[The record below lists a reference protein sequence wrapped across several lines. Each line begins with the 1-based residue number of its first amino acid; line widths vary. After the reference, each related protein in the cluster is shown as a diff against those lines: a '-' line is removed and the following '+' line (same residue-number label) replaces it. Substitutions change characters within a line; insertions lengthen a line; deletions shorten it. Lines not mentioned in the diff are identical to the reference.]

1 MNGQMMN
8 FSRYWEYLK
17 TMEPPM
23 RSSELPKKKMNLSV
37 IAKYARENGICF
49 SDMTEDEKEEIL
61 AKIDC

>member
-23 RSSELPKKKMNLSV
+23 RSSELPKRKMNLSV
-37 IAKYARENGICF
+37 IAKYAREHGICF
-49 SDMTEDEKEEIL
+49 SDMTEEEKEEIL
-61 AKIDC
+61 AKIDF